1 MALYHTTKGSV
12 DYTVVGSPT
21 IVDGVVSGFNG
32 YPNPACL
39 SLPETADFSKP
50 FHIHIEFTP
59 TVTNFGVIIGR
70 TGSLKSGVYLQGI
83 YSDYCRVALY
93 NSSSTP
99 AILDQNIA
107 YDSAVVTGN
116 KHALDIIYNGTDTY
130 SIKLK
135 NMISSVVLVNSSI
148 TTEAGAGSNAG
159 FTLGATKS
167 DTYYV
172 PFQGSIDLNETYIK
186 VNGQPWFG
194 LCPVEVQKHQ
204 LMGPVGYT
212 KVGSP
217 TIVDGVA
224 SGFSVGNYLRATRPL
239 GSANLQS
246 CDIRIKCKTG
256 DAIIDN
262 MPLLY
267 CSGSPYWFAVRV
279 NRDRMQLLTRNA
291 ENTGYMEVKSSIT
304 IQASMGYII
313 EATITTDKQTLKLYT
328 WDGELLSTNFLS
340 VGGRV
345 YFNADLT
352 GEMRVGSSIDV
363 PWTGFI
369 DLNETYI
376 KVNDKLWFYQP
387 QETKYIVKDGKL
399 VWADPRLALSG
410 PVNYKVVGNPTIVD
424 GVASGFSAS
433 DYLQC
438 QELTIQA
445 GVPYE
450 IATAIITPSDD
461 TQNGNT
467 NACGIIGANAS
478 HNGLL
483 YTFSNHPNPGCI
495 NFYGWQDNSGSVN
508 NATLFQLEHS
518 TLYYVK
524 YGYDGDKLAYV
535 SVSQDKINWETKT
548 RNYIPSSDTQ
558 VFCIGA
564 LRFFNSYFPGSI
576 DLNETYIKVNDQL
589 WFYGKNYATQNI
601 APVPAGYTFGTTTTP
616 SIGYVDMRTQVFTAA
631 PAGATVGR
639 DL

>member
-32 YPNPACL
+32 YSNPACL

-50 FHIHIEFTP
+50 FHIHSEFTP

-70 TGSLKSGVYLQGI
+70 KGSLKSGVYLQGI
-83 YSDYCRVALY
+83 YSDCCRFALY
-93 NSSSTP
+93 NSYSTP
-99 AILDQNIA
+99 AILEQNIA

-135 NMISSVVLVNSSI
+135 NMISSVVLVNISI

-172 PFQGSIDLNETYIK
+172 PFQGSIDLNNTYIK
-186 VNGQPWFG
+186 VNEQPWFG
-194 LCPVEVQKHQ
+194 LCPVEVKKHQ

-212 KVGSP
+212 VVGSP
-217 TIVDGVA
+217 TINNGVMTN
-224 SGFSVGNYLRATRPL
+224 SDPSNYISIRHWEQYKPFEFAMKINTGTRPADTCWL
-239 GSANLQS
+239 VRSNGF
-246 CDIRIKCKTG
+246 
-256 DAIIDN
+256 
-262 MPLLY
+262 LLY
-267 CSGSPYWFAVRV
+267 WRWDARLTFFLRDINNVQQGINGTTQLENNKDYWIKIIY
-279 NRDRMQLLTRNA
+279 DGTM
-291 ENTGYMEVKSSIT
+291 
-304 IQASMGYII
+304 ASMY
-313 EATITTDKQTLKLYT
+313 
-328 WDGELLSTNFLS
+328 LSTDSQNYSLEVSQAIS
-340 VGGRV
+340 VITND
-345 YFNADLT
+345 YFINIGSLRNTYPFT
-352 GEMRVGSSIDV
+352 GS
-363 PWTGFI
+363 I
-369 DLNETYI
+369 DLNQTYI
-376 KVNDKLWFYQP
+376 KVNGKLWFWQP
-387 QETKYIVKDGKL
+387 QKSKYIVKDGKL

-467 NACGIIGANAS
+467 NTCGIIGAKAL

-524 YGYDGDKLAYV
+524 YGYDGGRHAYV

-548 RNYIPSSDTQ
+548 RDYVPSSNTE
-558 VFCIGA
+558 VFYIGA
-564 LRFFNSYFPGSI
+564 LKFFNSYFPGSI
-576 DLNETYIKVNDQL
+576 DLNETYVKVNDKL

-616 SIGYVDMRTQVFTAA
+616 SIGYVDMRTQQFTAA
-631 PAGATVGR
+631 PQGATIGR
-639 DL
+639 NE

>member
-83 YSDYCRVALY
+83 YSDYCRFALY

-172 PFQGSIDLNETYIK
+172 PFQGSIDLNNTYIK

-194 LCPVEVQKHQ
+194 LCPVEVKKHQ

-212 KVGSP
+212 VVGSP
-217 TIVDGVA
+217 TINNGVMTN
-224 SGFSVGNYLRATRPL
+224 SDPSNYISIRHWEQYKPFEFAMKINTGTRPADTCWL
-239 GSANLQS
+239 VRSNGL
-246 CDIRIKCKTG
+246 
-256 DAIIDN
+256 
-262 MPLLY
+262 LLY
-267 CSGSPYWFAVRV
+267 WKWDARLTFFLRDINNVQQGISGTTQLENNKDYWIKIIY
-279 NRDRMQLLTRNA
+279 DGTM
-291 ENTGYMEVKSSIT
+291 
-304 IQASMGYII
+304 ASMY
-313 EATITTDKQTLKLYT
+313 
-328 WDGELLSTNFLS
+328 LSTDSQNYSLEVSQAIS
-340 VGGRV
+340 VITNDYSINIGSLRNT
-345 YFNADLT
+345 YPFT
-352 GEMRVGSSIDV
+352 GS
-363 PWTGFI
+363 I
-369 DLNETYI
+369 DLNQTYI
-376 KVNDKLWFYQP
+376 KVNGKLWFWQP
-387 QETKYIVKDGKL
+387 QKSKYIVKDGKL
-399 VWADPRLALSG
+399 VFADPGLYLTG
-410 PVNYKVVGNPTIVD
+410 PVNYEVVGNPTIVD

-461 TQNGNT
+461 TPNGNT
-467 NACGIIGANAS
+467 NTCGIIGANAS

-558 VFCIGA
+558 VFYIGA

-601 APVPAGYTFGTTTTP
+601 APVPSGYTFGNTTTP
-616 SIGYVDMRTQVFTAA
+616 SIGYVDMRTQQFTAA
-631 PAGATVGR
+631 PQGATIGR
-639 DL
+639 DE

>member
-83 YSDYCRVALY
+83 YSDYCRFALY

-172 PFQGSIDLNETYIK
+172 PFQGSIDLNNTYIK

-194 LCPVEVQKHQ
+194 LCPVEVKKHQ

-212 KVGSP
+212 VVGSP
-217 TIVDGVA
+217 TINNGVMTN
-224 SGFSVGNYLRATRPL
+224 SDPSNYISIRHWEQYKPFEFAMKINTGTRPADTCWL
-239 GSANLQS
+239 VRSNGL
-246 CDIRIKCKTG
+246 
-256 DAIIDN
+256 
-262 MPLLY
+262 LLY
-267 CSGSPYWFAVRV
+267 WKWDARLTFFLRDINNVQQGISGTTQLENNKDYWIKIIY
-279 NRDRMQLLTRNA
+279 DGTM
-291 ENTGYMEVKSSIT
+291 
-304 IQASMGYII
+304 ASMY
-313 EATITTDKQTLKLYT
+313 
-328 WDGELLSTNFLS
+328 LSTDSQNYSLEVSQAIS
-340 VGGRV
+340 VITNDYSINIGSLRNT
-345 YFNADLT
+345 YPFT
-352 GEMRVGSSIDV
+352 GS
-363 PWTGFI
+363 I
-369 DLNETYI
+369 DLNETHI
-376 KVNDKLWFYQP
+376 KVNGKLWFWQP
-387 QETKYIVKDGKL
+387 QKSKYIVKDGKL
-399 VWADPRLALSG
+399 VFADPGLYLTG
-410 PVNYKVVGNPTIVD
+410 PVNYEVVGSPAIVD
-424 GVASGFSAS
+424 GVASGFSAD
-433 DYLQC
+433 DYTKTSSSIDVNYNIVNGFDLQTRIKIPSYSSGLAIHYFTGSGGISSGLSINSAGKVYWLIGRDDTS
-438 QELTIQA
+438 ETNISIGGGNTTTI
-445 GVPYE
+445 PLDTYYYIRLKISNK
-450 IATAIITPSDD
+450 IAT
-461 TQNGNT
+461 
-467 NACGIIGANAS
+467 
-478 HNGLL
+478 L
-483 YTFSNHPNPGCI
+483 YTSIDGALWN
-495 NFYGWQDNSGSVN
+495 
-508 NATLFQLEHS
+508 TES
-518 TLYYVK
+518 TLDMTEMVIKTYYNRPF
-524 YGYDGDKLAYV
+524 GFGHAGI
-535 SVSQDKINWETKT
+535 STNN
-548 RNYIPSSDTQ
+548 NYI
-558 VFCIGA
+558 
-564 LRFFNSYFPGSI
+564 FNGSI
-576 DLNETYIKVNDQL
+576 DLNNTYIKVNDQL

-601 APVPAGYTFGTTTTP
+601 APVPSGYTFGNTTTP

>member
-50 FHIHIEFTP
+50 FHIHSEFTP

-70 TGSLKSGVYLQGI
+70 TGNLKSGVYLQGI
-83 YSDYCRVALY
+83 YSNCCRFALY

-99 AILDQNIA
+99 AILEQNIA

-135 NMISSVVLVNSSI
+135 NMISSVVLVNISI

-172 PFQGSIDLNETYIK
+172 PFQGSIDLNNTYIK
-186 VNGQPWFG
+186 VNEQPWFG
-194 LCPVEVQKHQ
+194 LCPVEVKKHQ

-212 KVGSP
+212 VVGSP
-217 TIVDGVA
+217 TINNGVMTN
-224 SGFSVGNYLRATRPL
+224 SDPSNYISIRPWEQYKPFEFAMKINTGTRPADTCWL
-239 GSANLQS
+239 VRSNGF
-246 CDIRIKCKTG
+246 
-256 DAIIDN
+256 
-262 MPLLY
+262 LLY
-267 CSGSPYWFAVRV
+267 WKWDARLTFFLRDINNVQQGINGTTQLENNKDYWIKIIY
-279 NRDRMQLLTRNA
+279 DGTM
-291 ENTGYMEVKSSIT
+291 
-304 IQASMGYII
+304 ASMY
-313 EATITTDKQTLKLYT
+313 
-328 WDGELLSTNFLS
+328 LSTDSQNYSLEVSQAIS
-340 VGGRV
+340 VITNDYSINIGSLRNT
-345 YFNADLT
+345 YPFT
-352 GEMRVGSSIDV
+352 GS
-363 PWTGFI
+363 I
-369 DLNETYI
+369 DLNQTYI
-376 KVNDKLWFYQP
+376 KVNGKLWFWQP
-387 QETKYIVKDGKL
+387 QKSKYIVKDGKL
-399 VWADPRLALSG
+399 VWADPRIALSG
-410 PVNYKVVGNPTIVD
+410 PVNYEVVGNPTIVD

-467 NACGIIGANAS
+467 DTCGIIGAKAL

-483 YTFSNHPNPGCI
+483 YTFSNHLNPGCI

-524 YGYDGDKLAYV
+524 YGYDGGRHAYV

-548 RNYIPSSDTQ
+548 RDYVPSSNTE
-558 VFCIGA
+558 VFYIGA
-564 LRFFNSYFPGSI
+564 LKFFNSYFPGSI
-576 DLNETYIKVNDQL
+576 DLNETYVKVNDKL

-601 APVPAGYTFGTTTTP
+601 APVPSGYTFGNTTTP
-616 SIGYVDMRTQVFTAA
+616 SIGYVDMRTQQFTAA
-631 PAGATVGR
+631 PQGATIGR
-639 DL
+639 DE

>member
-1 MALYHTTKGSV
+1 MALYHTAKGSV

-21 IVDGVVSGFNG
+21 IVNGVVSGFSIDNYLSLTTNPSYVTTDSFEWNIKFTTGNSLQTSWLLSLGTSSIMCGIYYTSNGVLYVPVGSGSMYGQVSGLTANTQFEVNVKQNDGTLVTTLKSANGTVVSTQTKNVGDVSFTSNNSKFGQAFNG
-32 YPNPACL
+32 YFN
-39 SLPETADFSKP
+39 
-50 FHIHIEFTP
+50 
-59 TVTNFGVIIGR
+59 
-70 TGSLKSGVYLQGI
+70 
-83 YSDYCRVALY
+83 
-93 NSSSTP
+93 
-99 AILDQNIA
+99 
-107 YDSAVVTGN
+107 
-116 KHALDIIYNGTDTY
+116 
-130 SIKLK
+130 
-135 NMISSVVLVNSSI
+135 
-148 TTEAGAGSNAG
+148 
-159 FTLGATKS
+159 
-167 DTYYV
+167 
-172 PFQGSIDLNETYIK
+172 GSIDLNNTYIK

-194 LCPVEVQKHQ
+194 LCPVEVKKHQ

-212 KVGSP
+212 VVGSP
-217 TIVDGVA
+217 TINNGVMTN
-224 SGFSVGNYLRATRPL
+224 SDPSNYISIRPLEQYKPFEFAMKINTGTRPADTCWL
-239 GSANLQS
+239 VRSNGF
-246 CDIRIKCKTG
+246 
-256 DAIIDN
+256 
-262 MPLLY
+262 LLY
-267 CSGSPYWFAVRV
+267 WKWDARLTFFLRDINNVQQGINGTTQLENNKDYWIKIIY
-279 NRDRMQLLTRNA
+279 DGTM
-291 ENTGYMEVKSSIT
+291 
-304 IQASMGYII
+304 ASMY
-313 EATITTDKQTLKLYT
+313 
-328 WDGELLSTNFLS
+328 LSTDSQNYSLEVSQAIS
-340 VGGRV
+340 VITNDYSINIGSLRNT
-345 YFNADLT
+345 YPFT
-352 GEMRVGSSIDV
+352 GS
-363 PWTGFI
+363 I
-369 DLNETYI
+369 DLNQTYI
-376 KVNDKLWFYQP
+376 KVNGKLWFWQP
-387 QETKYIVKDGKL
+387 QKSKYIIKDGKL
-399 VWADPRLALSG
+399 VWADPRIALSG
-410 PVNYKVVGNPTIVD
+410 PVNYEVVGNPTIVD

-558 VFCIGA
+558 VFYIGA

-616 SIGYVDMRTQVFTAA
+616 SIGYVDMRTQQFTAA
-631 PAGATVGR
+631 PQGATIGR
-639 DL
+639 DE

>member
-1 MALYHTTKGSV
+1 MALYHTAKGSV
-12 DYTVVGSPT
+12 DYTMVGNPT
-21 IVDGVVSGFNG
+21 IVDGVASGFSASDYLITSPQTKDITTCEWNMKFNTRTIPSVNG
-32 YPNPACL
+32 FVLGYKVN
-39 SLPETADFSKP
+39 S
-50 FHIHIEFTP
+50 
-59 TVTNFGVIIGR
+59 GVIVTASKKIR
-70 TGSLKSGVYLQGI
+70 VAWEDSTSTTVEKELNYILSDDTDYVLNCVFNNTNSTAIVTLKNSGGTTLI
-83 YSDYCRVALY
+83 TETYSDVSYKKLGTYFWIGMRGG
-93 NSSSTP
+93 SSYT
-99 AILDQNIA
+99 NN
-107 YDSAVVTGN
+107 YWR
-116 KHALDIIYNGTDTY
+116 
-130 SIKLK
+130 
-135 NMISSVVLVNSSI
+135 
-148 TTEAGAGSNAG
+148 
-159 FTLGATKS
+159 
-167 DTYYV
+167 
-172 PFQGSIDLNETYIK
+172 GSIDLNNTYIK
-186 VNGQPWFG
+186 VNEQPWFG

-328 WDGELLSTNFLS
+328 WDGELLSNNFLS
-340 VGGRV
+340 VGGGV

-467 NACGIIGANAS
+467 NTCGIIGAKAL

-524 YGYDGDKLAYV
+524 YGYDGGRHAYV

-548 RNYIPSSDTQ
+548 RDYVPSSNTE
-558 VFCIGA
+558 VFYIGA
-564 LRFFNSYFPGSI
+564 LKFFNSYFPGSI
-576 DLNETYIKVNDQL
+576 DLNETYVKVNDKL